1 MPKSIT
7 KSDIILIIVIIAAA
21 ALFASSRFAV
31 FGDWDAEEEGGSGSP
46 VLMVTQDGGAPKYY
60 PLNID
65 KEVVLKRGEARNILK
80 ISGGEA
86 VMKEANCRGE
96 DCLHEPPISKP
107 GETIVCLPNKVI
119 ARVLYTD
126 TSEGKDTDAIT
137 K

>member
-21 ALFASSRFAV
+21 ATLFASSRFAV
-31 FGDWDAEEEGGSGSP
+31 FGGTGDNLPRPHCHA
-46 VLMVTQDGGAPKYY
+46 LMVTKDGGTPHYY
-60 PLNID
+60 PLD
-65 KEVVLKRGEARNILK
+65 VDREVVLKHGEEQNVLK

-126 TSEGKDTDAIT
+126 TSEGKDTDAVT